1 MSNNN
6 NNNEDEEK
14 DSSSSESSEFESMD
28 NENSSDEFSSSDDDD
43 GDDDENEENQFKEP
57 SNKMVDEDEDDEDE
71 DEDEDEDDKDDK
83 DEKMFNTRDNIKIN
97 TLKEKIEND
106 TDILGKFKKLADK
119 LKEYHKNNTKSQI
132 LKDMI
137 KYNNKKKLLLK
148 QKKKQMEKKIK
159 DKLFKKFTKIS
170 DDDPSFGEE
179 RYFKNNL
186 DIVQLE
192 NTIEE
197 YSQIKQATTV
207 NKPYLIK
214 LIESPIPISFK
225 SIALKKIETLRSM
238 GDNHE
243 NGEYYKIKNW
253 LDIFMKIPFGIYN
266 NLSVTLDDGLAECHE
281 FMINAKNILD
291 DAVFGLNDAKLQ
303 IMQLIGQWIVNPKAM
318 GTAIAIKGPMGTG
331 KTTLIKDG
339 ISKILNRPFS
349 FIALGGATDSA
360 FLEGHSYTYEG
371 SMPGKIVDI
380 LVQAQCMNPIIYCD
394 ELDKLSDTPK
404 GEEITGIL
412 THLTDP
418 AQNEQF
424 HDKYFAELD
433 FNLSRTLLIF
443 SYNDESK
450 INPILKDR
458 MYRIETKGYTKDEK
472 TTIANNYLLPKI
484 QKQLNIEAGKIII
497 ATEILHYIIEKYT
510 EKEDGVRNLKRCLE
524 IIYTKLNLYR
534 LMKPGTN
541 LFEKDLTLK
550 IEFPNKQ
557 GESINL
563 TEEMIE
569 KLIKVSS
576 VQDDP
581 PFGMY
586 N

>member
-1 MSNNN
+1 
-6 NNNEDEEK
+6 
-14 DSSSSESSEFESMD
+14 
-28 NENSSDEFSSSDDDD
+28 
-43 GDDDENEENQFKEP
+43 
-57 SNKMVDEDEDDEDE
+57 
-71 DEDEDEDDKDDK
+71 
-83 DEKMFNTRDNIKIN
+83 
-97 TLKEKIEND
+97 
-106 TDILGKFKKLADK
+106 
-119 LKEYHKNNTKSQI
+119 
-132 LKDMI
+132 MI